1 MFPHL
6 PYSVIFLFN
15 VTFSICAS
23 KIKLIL
29 HLLYFR
35 MFESDYITC
44 SINADNHDNM
54 FRVFSEFFKSVVD
67 VTPLTSEFFK
77 VFSECFQNVVVA
89 NPMFQSV
96 FRFFR
101 V

>member
-1 MFPHL
+1 
-6 PYSVIFLFN
+6 
-15 VTFSICAS
+15 
-23 KIKLIL
+23 
-29 HLLYFR
+29 
-35 MFESDYITC
+35 MFESEYITC

-96 FRFFR
+96 FRIFQSVVTVFITFRHISECFQNVSEFVQSCFR
-101 V
+101 VLLM